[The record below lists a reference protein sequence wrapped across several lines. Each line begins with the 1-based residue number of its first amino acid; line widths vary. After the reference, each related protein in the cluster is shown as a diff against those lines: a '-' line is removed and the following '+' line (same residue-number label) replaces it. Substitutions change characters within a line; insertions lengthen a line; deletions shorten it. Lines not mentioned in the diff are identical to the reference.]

1 MWKGAALRSRVF
13 PITEDSVIEHDAR
26 YVPGYDFI
34 DSDLTG
40 RAVFKK
46 HGEQLEVFT
55 ANRRPLE
62 HVMGVDLIYLNVTR
76 ENMVMLQYKM
86 LEPRRIE
93 SETDWIYRPDGQ
105 LDDEIRR
112 MRKFAAG
119 SPPAADEYRLNPSFF
134 YLKFVKRDA
143 ALGAGSI
150 ITPLEHFEVLSEDPD
165 ARGPRGGLR
174 VSYRS
179 LAGCYMRAGAFLD
192 LVRSGYIGSHA
203 ATTSHLKT
211 LVTAI
216 LNGDRAVVAAIQ
228 QPSPDRRGEYDQDSE
243 DDDLAIEDDE
253 FA

>member
-1 MWKGAALRSRVF
+1 MF

-165 ARGPRGGLR
+165 ARGPRGGPESALR
-174 VSYRS
+174 APRPLGRARRDRS
-179 LAGCYMRAGAFLD
+179 LLRADGRMAPRGRRCAGPGAARRPLPRRRD
-192 LVRSGYIGSHA
+192 PRS
-203 ATTSHLKT
+203 
-211 LVTAI
+211 
-216 LNGDRAVVAAIQ
+216 
-228 QPSPDRRGEYDQDSE
+228 RR
-243 DDDLAIEDDE
+243 
-253 FA
+253 